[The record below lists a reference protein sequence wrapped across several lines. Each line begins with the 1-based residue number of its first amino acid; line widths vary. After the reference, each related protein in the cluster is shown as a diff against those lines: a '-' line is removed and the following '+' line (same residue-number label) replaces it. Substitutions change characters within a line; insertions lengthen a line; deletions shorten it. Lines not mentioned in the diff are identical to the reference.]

1 MYLLYVSF
9 VGYARMGLAFSKY
22 GGHLLSSKNVTLACY
37 GILLHLIFCGTVHQ
51 P

>member
-1 MYLLYVSF
+1 MYLLYVSL

-22 GGHLLSSKNVTLACY
+22 GGHQLSSKNVTFTCY
-37 GILLHLIFCGTVHQ
+37 GIMLHLISCGTVHQ

>member
-22 GGHLLSSKNVTLACY
+22 GHQLSSKNVTFACY
-37 GILLHLIFCGTVHQ
+37 GIMLHLIFCGTVHQ
-51 P
+51 S